1 MTRIADIDRVILVV
15 EILLTIGR
23 NVVLVTSMFA
33 GINIAFAAY
42 NFAIGNDVWGIV
54 HLMICLAALVFLEQ
68 IRQTRNRHR
77 SKQAKVRKMPE
88 KYHEAASA

>member
-15 EILLTIGR
+15 EILLAIGR

-42 NFAIGNDVWGIV
+42 NFAIGNDAWGTV
-54 HLMICLAALVFLEQ
+54 HLMICLAALVFVAQ
-68 IRQTRNRHR
+68 IRQTRSRHR
-77 SKQAKVRKMPE
+77 GKQAMVRQMPE

>member
-15 EILLTIGR
+15 EILLAIGR

-42 NFAIGNDVWGIV
+42 NFATGNDAWLIV

-68 IRQTRNRHR
+68 IRQKRNRHR
-77 SKQAKVRKMPE
+77 GKQARVGRMPE

>member
-15 EILLTIGR
+15 EILLAIGR

-42 NFAIGNDVWGIV
+42 NFAIGNDAWGIV
-54 HLMICLAALVFLEQ
+54 HLMICLAALVFLAQ
-68 IRQTRNRHR
+68 IRQTRSRHR
-77 SKQAKVRKMPE
+77 GKQAKVRQMPE

>member
-1 MTRIADIDRVILVV
+1 MTQIADIDRVILVV
-15 EILLTIGR
+15 EILLAIGR
-23 NVVLVTSMFA
+23 NIVLVTSMFA

-42 NFAIGNDVWGIV
+42 NFATSNDAWGIV

-68 IRQTRNRHR
+68 IRQARNRHR
-77 SKQAKVRKMPE
+77 GKQARVRRMPE